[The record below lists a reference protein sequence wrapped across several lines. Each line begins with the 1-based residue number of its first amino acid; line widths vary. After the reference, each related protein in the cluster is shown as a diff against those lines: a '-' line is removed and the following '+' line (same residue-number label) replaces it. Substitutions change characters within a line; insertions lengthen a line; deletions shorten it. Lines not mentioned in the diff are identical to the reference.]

1 MTASYLSH
9 AVMWIWHV
17 AQLCAVGLGVWA
29 LIDTVRR
36 SDQHFIAADKR
47 TKRFWLGLNALG
59 LAVFLIG
66 LIPLIQTMRSLLATG
81 VSASGG
87 FSMLMLLAVVANAV
101 YLADVRPALNYY
113 RSVRVRSRIR
123 RPGRGDSGRGAGGRR
138 R

>member
-47 TKRFWLGLNALG
+47 TKRFWLAVNAVGVLVVAFSGLTSFFGLLG
-59 LAVFLIG
+59 
-66 LIPLIQTMRSLLATG
+66 
-81 VSASGG
+81 
-87 FSMLMLLAVVANAV
+87 VVANAV

-113 RSVRVRSRIR
+113 RPVRVRVRIR
-123 RPGRGDSGRGAGGRR
+123 RRGQDGRGGAGGRR